1 VDSLLGGRV
10 LINLRDSYGFDTL
23 RVFRNLAHA
32 GSLIHIRGNSSMKVF
47 EGFEEMVTGDSLHI
61 TQILLTV
68 TKIPQF
74 NKLQYLKKGLYVAFH
89 SEQIDRYSGFNN
101 LELAG
106 SIRFASNFI
115 RTLNIF
121 NKLEYLNNF
130 NFSIY
135 GLMCDSINEFEKL
148 KYVPESEIQIE
159 LRNGVIKLP
168 NLQQTVRLELIKNW
182 STLDE
187 LADMDWRAVKSDIEI
202 RTTNSEPLSGCV
214 NPFICGYVLNTELPL
229 SMPSNSVEGCRTR
242 EEIREACLRVSS
254 HEPAAEG
261 VWLYPNP
268 TESEAYIHSAPDANR
283 TEIRVYDISGR
294 ELSVYEL
301 GSGDRMLL
309 PLSGLPSGVYIIRRS
324 DDRGRVQHEKLVKS

>member
-1 VDSLLGGRV
+1 
-10 LINLRDSYGFDTL
+10 
-23 RVFRNLAHA
+23 
-32 GSLIHIRGNSSMKVF
+32 MKVF
-47 EGFEEMVTGDSLHI
+47 EGFEEMVTGDSLRI
-61 TQILLTV
+61 VRILSTV
-68 TKIPQF
+68 IKIPQF
-74 NKLQYLKKGLYVAFH
+74 NKLKYLKKGLVVDFH
-89 SEQIDRYSGFNN
+89 SNQIDNYSGFNSLVSSYDIDFHTN
-101 LELAG
+101 
-106 SIRFASNFI
+106 
-115 RTLNIF
+115 TF
-121 NKLEYLNNF
+121 NKLEIFNNVENVVGLF
-130 NFSIY
+130 NIY
-135 GLMCDSINEFEKL
+135 ARLCDTINELRKFRVQL
-148 KYVPESEIQIE
+148 KGEIQIR
-159 LRNGVIKLP
+159 LRNGLIKLP
-168 NLQQTVRLELIKNW
+168 NLQNAGRLELIKNW
-182 STLDE
+182 TTLDE

-214 NPFICGYVLNTELPL
+214 NPFICGYVLNTDLPL
-229 SMPSNSVEGCRTR
+229 SMPSNSLEGCRTR